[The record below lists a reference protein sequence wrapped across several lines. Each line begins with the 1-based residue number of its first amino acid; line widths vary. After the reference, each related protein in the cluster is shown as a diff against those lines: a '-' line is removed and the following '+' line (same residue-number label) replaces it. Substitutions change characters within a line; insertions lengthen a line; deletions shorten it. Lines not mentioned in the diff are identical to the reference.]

1 MNKKNIIIA
10 AIIVVILAA
19 LVSYYFFYYID
30 DSPQLTEEARQV
42 EQEQEETQKEKPEE
56 AESEQKPEQKEE
68 VDEQAEQD
76 KQDEENEEEQ
86 DKQDEEGVVKEESE
100 VKEIIMAGEYKYR
113 EKMRDPFFE
122 IKKKSN
128 VQDQSTQKADQDEKK
143 EKIEVVADPQL
154 TIEDLK
160 VPFRLDGIIE
170 QSSQSIAIVATSEG
184 SRFMRKNESIGEY
197 DVLNVGD
204 ERIEI
209 NYQNLTF
216 YMEIGGALVE
226 K

>member
-10 AIIVVILAA
+10 AIIVVLLAA
-19 LVSYYFFYYID
+19 LASYYFLYD
-30 DSPQLTEEARQV
+30 RNDSPQLTEEARQV
-42 EQEQEETQKEKPEE
+42 EQEEMQQEQPEE
-56 AESEQKPEQKEE
+56 SEPEQKEE
-68 VDEQAEQD
+68 VDEQEEQKKEKEQEQED
-76 KQDEENEEEQ
+76 KQEEE
-86 DKQDEEGVVKEESE
+86 EAVKEEAK
-100 VKEIIMAGEYKYR
+100 VKEIVMAGEYKYR
-113 EKMRDPFFE
+113 EEMRDPFFE
-122 IKKKSN
+122 IKKESD
-128 VQDQSTQKADQDEKK
+128 DQAQDEEQDDKK

-170 QSSQSIAIVATSEG
+170 QSSQSIAIVATSDG
-184 SRFMRKNESIGEY
+184 SRFIRKSESIGEY

-204 ERIEI
+204 ERIKI